1 MKKNE
6 VAILILVVSLVAMLT
21 YFSVNAIIGK
31 AGSKPVSV
39 EVAEPISEDVVQPS
53 DTIFNPSAINPTVKV
68 KIGDQSGQQ
77 PFTISQ

>member
-6 VAILILVVSLVAMLT
+6 IALLILVMSIVGFATYLT
-21 YFSVNAIIGK
+21 VNAVIGRI
-31 AGSKPVSV
+31 AREPV
-39 EVAEPISEDVVQPS
+39 EVEKAEEFSGTVVAPDDS
-53 DTIFNPSAINPTVKV
+53 IFNPSAINPTVKV